1 MLFETKQ
8 DRLLKMMEEIDDHAI
23 ILLDTQG
30 NIETWNKGAEKIKG
44 YSAEEIIG
52 KNFRAFYGEPDQ
64 ETDLPGKLLAQA
76 MSLGKV
82 YHEGWR
88 KRSNNTLFWAGVTIT
103 AIHDEA
109 ENVIGYSKITR
120 DLTERMQA
128 EATIRTHAQHLEA
141 QNKELEQFVYI
152 ASHDLQEPLLN
163 VSNFVELLQQEYS
176 QELDETASLYVD
188 VIHQSTLRMRS
199 LIKGLLDYS
208 RLGKE
213 KSLDTVDCH
222 QLIGTLKGDLVTNLA
237 TAGAELRFENLPTIM
252 AYPIELR
259 QLFQNLIGNAIKF
272 RKANTAPV
280 ITIWAEK
287 IERFWRFAVRDN
299 GIGIEPA
306 YQDKIFLIFKRLHD
320 REVYEGNGIGL
331 AHCKKIVEMHGGE
344 ITVESEPGEGST
356 FFFTIPVVY

>member
-64 ETDLPGKLLAQA
+64 EADLPGNLLAQA
-76 MSLGKV
+76 TSLGKV

-103 AIHDEA
+103 AIHDDA

-176 QELDETASLYVD
+176 QELDETASLYID

-213 KSLDTVDCH
+213 KSLATVDCH
-222 QLIGTLKGDLVTNLA
+222 QLIDTLKGDLATNL
-237 TAGAELRFENLPTIM
+237 TAARAEIVAVDLPVIT

-272 RKANTAPV
+272 RKAGTTPIV
-280 ITIWAEK
+280 TIWAEK
-287 IERFWRFAVRDN
+287 VDNFWKFAVRDN

-306 YQDKIFLIFKRLHD
+306 YRDKIFLIFKRLHD

-344 ITVESEPGEGST
+344 ITVESELGEGST
-356 FFFTIPVVY
+356 FFFTIPVIY